1 MSNLTDYQKGLLIT
15 ALGVLIIS
23 PDGLFVRLIAADSWT
38 LSFWRG
44 ILIGIGMLAFLRFY
58 YPGETVE
65 KFRTIGWMG
74 LVVAIGTGISTF
86 LFVYALTNTS
96 VASALFIVNT
106 SPAFTALIAW
116 LFLKEKVP
124 ARTWVAIAAVLGGI
138 LIIAWGAEGGNSNI
152 WGNLAALGIAI
163 VLAINFSLIRKL
175 KGQDMSPAI
184 VIGGFLSSI
193 IAWPLAEPFSLS
205 AGQWGYLLVL
215 GLLILPTAFALMY
228 IGPRY
233 IPAPEVSLMLLLEA
247 ILGPIWVWLVIGENP
262 GVATLI
268 GGTIIVL
275 ALGANAAVPFFQGDT
290 ATAT

>member
-247 ILGPIWVWLVIGENP
+247 ILGPVWVWLVIGENP

>member
-1 MSNLTDYQKGLLIT
+1 MAKLSDYQKGLLIT

-44 ILIGIGMLAFLRFY
+44 ILIGIGMLVFLCFY
-58 YPGETVE
+58 YRGEIFN
-65 KFRTIGWMG
+65 KFRALGWLG
-74 LVVAIGTGISTF
+74 LVVALFTGISTF

-124 ARTWVAIAAVLGGI
+124 ARTWFAIAAVLCGI
-138 LIIAWGAEGGNSNI
+138 LIIAWGEEGGTSNLG
-152 WGNLAALGIAI
+152 GNLAALGIAI
-163 VLAINFSLIRKL
+163 VLAINFSLIRL
-175 KGQDMSPAI
+175 SKGTDMSPAI
-184 VIGGFLSSI
+184 VIGGFLSSL

-205 AGQWGYLLVL
+205 AGQWGYVLIL
-215 GLLILPTAFALMY
+215 GLLILPPAFALMY

-247 ILGPIWVWLVIGENP
+247 ILGPIWVWLAIGENP
-262 GVATLI
+262 GITTII
-268 GGTIIVL
+268 GGMIIVL
-275 ALGANAAVPFFQGDT
+275 ALGANAAVPFFQKSE
-290 ATAT
+290 AT